1 MRAVIQRVRSASVSV
16 ERETA
21 GPPKSRTL
29 SGRRR
34 IGRGLVVLLG
44 VGVNDTER
52 EAAWLADKTANLR
65 IFEDAEGKMNLS
77 VLDIGG
83 QALVVSQFT
92 LYGDARKGRR
102 PSFTDAAPP
111 EKADELYRLYVDLL
125 KEHGVEVQ
133 TGEFR
138 AKMLVSIENDGP
150 VTLILDTAQPA

>member
-16 ERETA
+16 EGETA
-21 GPPKSRTL
+21 GPP
-29 SGRRR
+29 RR
-34 IGRGLVVLLG
+34 IGRGLAVLLG

-77 VLDIGG
+77 VLDVGG

-111 EKADELYRLYVDLL
+111 DKADHLYRRYVDLL
-125 KEHGVEVQ
+125 KERGVEVQ

-150 VTLILDTAQPA
+150 VTLVLDTDAA